1 MNRQFIGWT
10 IISVCLLWGVIRG
23 LDLAEAK
30 FVLNFFA
37 IGGFCFGVYLTK
49 DPNEEEN

>member
-10 IISVCLLWGVIRG
+10 IVSVCLSWGIIRA
-23 LDLAEAK
+23 LNLAEAN

-49 DPNEEEN
+49 DPNDEKN

>member
-1 MNRQFIGWT
+1 MKRQFIGWT
-10 IISVCLLWGVIRG
+10 IVSVCLLWGIIRV
-23 LDLAEAK
+23 LNLAEAN

-49 DPNEEEN
+49 DPNDEEN

>member
-10 IISVCLLWGVIRG
+10 IISVCLLWGIIRS
-23 LDLAEAK
+23 LDLAEAN

>member
-10 IISVCLLWGVIRG
+10 IIGVCLLWGIIRS
-23 LDLAEAK
+23 LDLAEAN

-37 IGGFCFGVYLTK
+37 RWVLFGVYLTK